1 MARLV
6 IGNAH
11 EQFISLLLSDNS
23 LEEYYKYN
31 LKPEMFG
38 PCKDL
43 MKRILDFAD
52 KHDGELP
59 TVETAECWVDANTF
73 TACDKI
79 NDPEILAR
87 QLQIDYFV
95 HTSFN
100 KMLNRTIDNVQ
111 LDPEEAMQEMA
122 EFCNNHTEIIYGN
135 KEKWTFSSGLNY
147 SKNNKTPGYLIDGLL
162 YEGCITQIIAAPKVG
177 KTTCTYTMLFQ
188 AIYEGIVFNEHKVN
202 KPLKAMYLCY
212 EGSLGKMTDTF
223 IDKDEKILILN
234 QNQDAYLDEGN
245 NLRDIFEIAEKRG
258 CNIIVIDP
266 INKALAHTDRG
277 KESELL
283 PILREVEKF
292 ALEKNISVIIV
303 NHSNR
308 MSDAYS
314 TTVNNVSGS
323 EVTNRVSSATIILR
337 KTRKTEE
344 EEQENYNLSNKE
356 LNNKPISAILVK
368 ENYRYGNTGYTQ
380 FRIDIDLNRKA
391 INASRYIETAVLNT
405 KGETKRRLDPQ
416 DRLNQLIGLAK
427 LELTE
432 GQEFNK
438 GELSTILA
446 RLTSNRE
453 DDGISEISKKKI
465 NDNYIT
471 DIVDKLIEEGY
482 LIKMTNRKF
491 RFIKSKNNDVF

>member
-38 PCKDL
+38 PCEDL
-43 MKRILDFAD
+43 MKRIIEFAD

-59 TVETAECWVDANTF
+59 TVDTAECWVDYTTFEHCNT
-73 TACDKI
+73 I

-87 QLQIDYFV
+87 QLQVDYFYS
-95 HTSFN
+95 HDFN
-100 KMLNRTIDNVQ
+100 KMLNKTLDNIH
-111 LDPEEAMQEMA
+111 LDPEEAMREIAQ
-122 EFCNNHTEIIYGN
+122 FCIEN
-135 KEKWTFSSGLNY
+135 KDIVFGKEDPWTFSSGLDY
-147 SKNNKTPGYLIDGLL
+147 SNNNKTPEYLIDGLL

-177 KTTCTYTMLFQ
+177 KTTLTYVLLQQ
-188 AIYEGIVFNEHKVN
+188 AIYEGVVFNEHRVN
-202 KPLKAMYLCY
+202 KPIKPMYFCY
-212 EGSLGKMTDTF
+212 EGSLGPMTEAFKD
-223 IDKDEKILILN
+223 IDGKILILN
-234 QNQDAYLDEGN
+234 QNQDAYIDEGN
-245 NLRDIFEIAEKRG
+245 NLKRMFNIAEEKG
-258 CNIIVIDP
+258 CNVIVIDP

-283 PILREVEKF
+283 PILREMEKL
-292 ALEKNISVIIV
+292 ALEKNISVIIT

-308 MSDAYS
+308 MNDAYT

-323 EVTNRVSSATIILR
+323 EVTNRVSSASIILR
-337 KTRKTEE
+337 RARKTEE
-344 EEQENYNLSNKE
+344 EEQENYNLSKDE
-356 LNNKPISAILVK
+356 LNSKPISAILVK

-380 FRIDIDLNRKA
+380 FKVDIDVKRGVVNS
-391 INASRYIETAVLNT
+391 SRYIETAVLNT
-405 KGETKRRLDPQ
+405 KGETKKRLDPK

-427 LELTE
+427 LELE
-432 GQEFNK
+432 VGQEFNK
-438 GELSTILA
+438 GELATILA

-471 DIVDKLIEEGY
+471 DIVNKLTEEGY
-482 LIKMTNRKF
+482 LIRIPNRKF
-491 RFIKSKNNDVF
+491 RFINPKEEDVF